1 MCVCACS
8 GNTVSVSRWGRR
20 NDSAPTA
27 VVEAQAVTGV
37 DVQLWA
43 DSSAPIVFVKG
54 PDATMQYVDA
64 LGAAF
69 IGLAPEDIC
78 GRSWFDL
85 LHPDDVDS
93 ARAAWKQALSDKAPY
108 RAELRLRNAAGV
120 YRWMSDHASPL
131 LAPDGTIE
139 KWIDSLR
146 DIDDDN
152 EAAGGR
158 RRSANDT
165 ATLAH
170 LEALL
175 AAAPLGILFVDRDF
189 RYVRVNEKVAAIH
202 GSATVGEHLG
212 HTVAEIVPALWAQ
225 LESAYRSVLVTGD
238 PVVDMPLTGPTA
250 EDPGHIHHWLESI
263 HAVQIN
269 GETIGLGIVLAD
281 VTERTQHLNT
291 LVALTEAAV
300 GTMAAAAEARD
311 PYSAGHQQRVAE
323 LAVAIAIDLGLS
335 PHDVD
340 GLRLAAKVHDI
351 GKLAIPSQI
360 LNKPSRLRPTEFALI
375 KEHAQAG
382 SDIVRGID
390 FPWPVADV
398 ILQHHERIDGSGY
411 PAGLVGDGILLGARI
426 IAVADVVEAMSSHRP
441 YRASLGITAALSE
454 IESGRGTL
462 YDAEVVDVCLR
473 RFREDG
479 WRFPT
484 DEQSGEATA
493 DHDIPIDAG
502 PLDDLH
508 AVSESPGGA

>member
-8 GNTVSVSRWGRR
+8 GNTVSVSRCGRR
-20 NDSAPTA
+20 NDSARATA

-43 DSSAPIVFVKG
+43 DSSAPILFVKG
-54 PDATMQYVDA
+54 LDATMQYVDA

-85 LHPDDVDS
+85 LHPDDVDT
-93 ARAAWKQALSDKAPY
+93 ARAAWKQALSDNAPY

-146 DIDDDN
+146 DIDDHN
-152 EAAGGR
+152 EAADR
-158 RRSANDT
+158 RRALASDA
-165 ATLAH
+165 AKSVAH

-175 AAAPLGILFVDRDF
+175 STAPLGILFVDRDF
-189 RYVRVNEKVAAIH
+189 RYVRVNEEVAAIH
-202 GSATVGEHLG
+202 GSATVGEHVG

-225 LESAYRSVLVTGD
+225 LESSYRSVLETGD
-238 PVVDMPLTGPTA
+238 PVVDVPLSGATA
-250 EDPGHIHHWLESI
+250 ADPGHVHHWLESI
-263 HAVQIN
+263 HAVQID
-269 GETIGLGIVLAD
+269 GETIGLGIVLD
-281 VTERTQHLNT
+281 DITERIEHMKA

-323 LAVAIAIDLGLS
+323 LAVAIAIDLGLNQR
-335 PHDVD
+335 DVD
-340 GLRLAAKVHDI
+340 GLRLAGKVHDI
-351 GKLAIPSQI
+351 GKLAIPSLI
-360 LNKPSRLRPTEFALI
+360 LNKPSHLRPTEFALI

-398 ILQHHERIDGSGY
+398 ILQHHERLDGSGY
-411 PAGLVGDGILLGARI
+411 PAGLVGDEILLGARI

-479 WRFPT
+479 WRFST
-484 DEQSGEATA
+484 GEQSGAAAA

-502 PLDDLH
+502 VLDDLL
-508 AVSESPGGA
+508 

>member
-1 MCVCACS
+1 MTLP
-8 GNTVSVSRWGRR
+8 GPRR
-20 NDSAPTA
+20 LD
-27 VVEAQAVTGV
+27 AQAVTGV
-37 DVQLWA
+37 DVQLCA
-43 DSSAPIVFVKG
+43 DCSAPIVFVKG
-54 PDATMQYVDA
+54 PDATIQYVDA
-64 LGAAF
+64 HGAAF

-85 LHPDDVDS
+85 LHPDDVDT
-93 ARAAWKQALSDKAPY
+93 ARAAWKQALSDKTPY

-152 EAAGGR
+152 EAAGSR
-158 RRSANDT
+158 RRSASDT
-165 ATLAH
+165 ANTLAY

-175 AAAPLGILFVDRDF
+175 ATAPIGILFVDREF
-189 RYVRVNEKVAAIH
+189 RYVRVNEKIAAIH
-202 GSATVGEHLG
+202 GSATVSEHLG

-225 LESAYRSVLVTGD
+225 LEPAYRSVLETGD

-281 VTERTQHLNT
+281 VTERIQHLNT

-335 PHDVD
+335 QLDVD

-411 PAGLVGDGILLGARI
+411 PAGLVGDAILLGARI

-454 IESGRGTL
+454 IERGRGTL
-462 YDAEVVDVCLR
+462 YDAEVVDACLR
-473 RFREDG
+473 RFRDG

-484 DEQSGEATA
+484 DEQSGEAAA
-493 DHDIPIDAG
+493 DHDIPVDAG
-502 PLDDLH
+502 VLDDLH
-508 AVSESPGGA
+508 VVS